1 MNQIVKYEQKVRL
14 SMERRENIMQKKLPI
29 GIENFED
36 MIKENYYYVD
46 KTGLIKQLLNER
58 GLVNLFTRPRR
69 FGKSLN
75 MSMLKYFFEIGN
87 DQAIFENLEISKE
100 KELCDQYQGKF
111 PVISVS
117 LKGAKAGNYEDAKD
131 MMKYIMAAE
140 SRRLYDR
147 MSEDKLSEKQK
158 EQMKSLM
165 SDDMKDTELMTAL
178 WILSSILKEYYGKKV
193 IILIDEYDVPL
204 DKAFENDYYNEMII
218 LLRNML
224 EQSLKTN
231 DNLYM
236 AVLTGCLRIAR
247 ESIFTGLNNFNIFSI
262 TDQYFD
268 EHFGFTDKEVKEIL
282 QYYKVPEAF
291 EQTKKWYDG
300 YHFGSA
306 DIYCPWDVINHC
318 KALKVESDATPQP
331 YWINT
336 SGNYIVKRFIEKA
349 NQQTRREIEQLIEG
363 KAIQKEI
370 RLELTYNELDST
382 IENLWSVLFATGY
395 LTQQGKPQGRIYS
408 LVIPNESI
416 REIFIEQI
424 QEWFKE
430 TTRKD
435 ENRLKDFCKAFE
447 EGNAEAIEEQFNNY
461 LMKTISI
468 RDTFTSKKENFYHGV
483 LLGLLSYD
491 PDWYITSNTES
502 GDGYSDIMIEAE
514 QARIGIII
522 EVKYAEN
529 IKTLDKACEKALKQI
544 KEKHYDQ
551 KLEEEGYETILN
563 YGIACY
569 KKRCKVLMD

>member
-1 MNQIVKYEQKVRL
+1 MRKGGNL
-14 SMERRENIMQKKLPI
+14 MQKKLPI

-46 KTGLIKQLLNER
+46 KTGLLKQLLNEH

-87 DQAIFENLEISKE
+87 DQAIFEGLEISKD

-117 LKGAKAGNYEDAKD
+117 LKGAKAGNYEDAKA

-147 MSEDKLSEKQK
+147 MSGDKLSEKQK

-165 SDDMKDTELMTAL
+165 SDNMKDTELMTAL

-204 DKAFENDYYNEMII
+204 DKAFENNYYNEMII

-224 EQSLKTN
+224 KQSLKTN

-268 EHFGFTDKEVKEIL
+268 EYFGFTDKEVKEIL

-300 YHFGSA
+300 YRFGNT

-318 KALKVESDATPQP
+318 RALKVEPDATPQP

-336 SGNYIVKRFIEKA
+336 SGNYIVKRFIERA

-395 LTQQGKPQGRIYS
+395 LTQQGKSQGRTYS
-408 LVIPNESI
+408 LIIPNESI
-416 REIFIEQI
+416 RQIFIEQI

-468 RDTFTSKKENFYHGV
+468 RDTFTTKKENFYHGV

-491 PDWYITSNTES
+491 PDWYITSNQES

-529 IKTLDKACEKALKQI
+529 IKTLDKACQKALKQI
-544 KEKHYDQ
+544 KEKNYDQ

-569 KKRCKVLMD
+569 KKRCKVLVDK

>member
-1 MNQIVKYEQKVRL
+1 MRKGGNL
-14 SMERRENIMQKKLPI
+14 MQKKLPI

-46 KTGLIKQLLNER
+46 KTGLLKQLLNEH

-87 DQAIFENLEISKE
+87 DQAIFEGLEISKD

-117 LKGAKAGNYEDAKD
+117 LKGAKAGNYEDAKA

-147 MSEDKLSEKQK
+147 MSGDKLSEKQK

-165 SDDMKDTELMTAL
+165 SDNMKDTELMTAL

-204 DKAFENDYYNEMII
+204 DKAFENNYYNEMII

-224 EQSLKTN
+224 KQSLKTN

-247 ESIFTGLNNFNIFSI
+247 ESIFTRLNNFNIFSI

-268 EHFGFTDKEVKEIL
+268 EYFGFTDKEVKEIL

-300 YHFGSA
+300 YRFGNT

-318 KALKVESDATPQP
+318 RALKVEPDATPQP

-395 LTQQGKPQGRIYS
+395 LTQQGKPLKRFLQ
-408 LVIPNESI
+408 SI
-416 REIFIEQI
+416 
-424 QEWFKE
+424 
-430 TTRKD
+430 
-435 ENRLKDFCKAFE
+435 
-447 EGNAEAIEEQFNNY
+447 
-461 LMKTISI
+461 
-468 RDTFTSKKENFYHGV
+468 
-483 LLGLLSYD
+483 
-491 PDWYITSNTES
+491 
-502 GDGYSDIMIEAE
+502 
-514 QARIGIII
+514 
-522 EVKYAEN
+522 
-529 IKTLDKACEKALKQI
+529 
-544 KEKHYDQ
+544 
-551 KLEEEGYETILN
+551 
-563 YGIACY
+563 
-569 KKRCKVLMD
+569 

>member
-1 MNQIVKYEQKVRL
+1 MRKGGNL
-14 SMERRENIMQKKLPI
+14 MQKKLPI

-46 KTGLIKQLLNER
+46 KTGLLKQLLNEH

-87 DQAIFENLEISKE
+87 DQAIFEGLEISKD
-100 KELCDQYQGKF
+100 KELCDQYQEKF

-117 LKGAKAGNYEDAKD
+117 LKGAKAGNYEDAKA

-140 SRRLYDR
+140 SRRLYAR
-147 MSEDKLSEKQK
+147 MSGDKLSEKQK

-165 SDDMKDTELMTAL
+165 SDNMKDTELMTAL

-204 DKAFENDYYNEMII
+204 DKAFENNYYNEMII

-268 EHFGFTDKEVKEIL
+268 EYFGFTDKEVKEIL

-291 EQTKKWYDG
+291 NQTKKWYDG
-300 YHFGSA
+300 YRFGNT

-318 KALKVESDATPQP
+318 RALKIEPDATPQP

-370 RLELTYNELDST
+370 RLELTYNELDIT

-395 LTQQGKPQGRIYS
+395 LTQQGKPQGRTYS
-408 LVIPNESI
+408 LIIPNESI
-416 REIFIEQI
+416 RQIFIEQI

-468 RDTFTSKKENFYHGV
+468 RDTFTTKKENFYHGV

-491 PDWYITSNTES
+491 PDWYITSNQES

-529 IKTLDKACEKALKQI
+529 IKTLDKACQKALKQI
-544 KEKHYDQ
+544 KEKNYDQ

-569 KKRCKVLMD
+569 KKRCKILVDK

>member
-1 MNQIVKYEQKVRL
+1 
-14 SMERRENIMQKKLPI
+14 MQKKLPI

-46 KTGLIKQLLNER
+46 KTGLLKQLLNEH

-87 DQAIFENLEISKE
+87 DQAIFEGLEISKD

-117 LKGAKAGNYEDAKD
+117 LKGAKAGNYEDAKA

-147 MSEDKLSEKQK
+147 MSGDKLSEKQK

-165 SDDMKDTELMTAL
+165 SDNMKDTELMTAL
-178 WILSSILKEYYGKKV
+178 WILSSILKEYYGEKV

-204 DKAFENDYYNEMII
+204 DKAFENNYYNEMII

-224 EQSLKTN
+224 KQSLKTN

-268 EHFGFTDKEVKEIL
+268 EYFGFTDKEVKEIL

-300 YHFGSA
+300 YRFGNT

-318 KALKVESDATPQP
+318 RALKVEPDATPQP

-395 LTQQGKPQGRIYS
+395 LTQQGKPQGRTYS
-408 LVIPNESI
+408 LIIPNESI
-416 REIFIEQI
+416 RQIFIEQI

-468 RDTFTSKKENFYHGV
+468 RDTFTTKKENFYHGV

-491 PDWYITSNTES
+491 PDWYITSNQES

-529 IKTLDKACEKALKQI
+529 IKTLDKACQKALKQI
-544 KEKHYDQ
+544 KEKNYDQ
-551 KLEEEGYETILN
+551 KLEEGYETILN

-569 KKRCKVLMD
+569 KKRCKVLVDK

>member
-1 MNQIVKYEQKVRL
+1 MRKGGNL
-14 SMERRENIMQKKLPI
+14 MQKKLPI

-46 KTGLIKQLLNER
+46 KTGLLKQLLNEH

-87 DQAIFENLEISKE
+87 DQSIFEGLEISKE

-111 PVISVS
+111 PMISVS
-117 LKGAKAGNYEDAKD
+117 LKGAKAGNYADAKA

-140 SRRLYDR
+140 SRRLYNR
-147 MSEDKLSEKQK
+147 MSGDKLSEKQK

-165 SDDMKDTELMTAL
+165 SDNMKDTELMTAL
-178 WILSSILKEYYGKKV
+178 WILSSILKDYYGKKV

-204 DKAFENDYYNEMII
+204 DKAFENNYYNEMII

-268 EHFGFTDKEVKEIL
+268 EYFGFTDKEVKEIL

-300 YHFGSA
+300 YRFGST

-318 KALKVESDATPQP
+318 RALKVEPDATPQP

-395 LTQQGKPQGRIYS
+395 LTQQGKPQGRTYS
-408 LVIPNESI
+408 LIIPNESI
-416 REIFIEQI
+416 RQIFIEQI

-468 RDTFTSKKENFYHGV
+468 RDTFTTKKENFYHGV

-491 PDWYITSNTES
+491 PDWYITSNQES

-529 IKTLDKACEKALKQI
+529 IKTLDKACQKELKQI
-544 KEKHYDQ
+544 KEKNYDQ

-569 KKRCKVLMD
+569 KKRCKVLADK

>member
-1 MNQIVKYEQKVRL
+1 MRKGGNL
-14 SMERRENIMQKKLPI
+14 MQKKLPI

-46 KTGLIKQLLNER
+46 KTGLLKQLLNEH

-87 DQAIFENLEISKE
+87 DQAIFEGLEISKD

-117 LKGAKAGNYEDAKD
+117 LKGAKAGNYEDAKA

-147 MSEDKLSEKQK
+147 MSGDKLSEKQK

-165 SDDMKDTELMTAL
+165 SDNMKDTELMTAL

-204 DKAFENDYYNEMII
+204 DKAFENNYYNEMII

-224 EQSLKTN
+224 KQSLKTN

-268 EHFGFTDKEVKEIL
+268 EYFGFTDKEVKEIL

-300 YHFGSA
+300 YRFGNT

-318 KALKVESDATPQP
+318 RALKVEPDATPQP

-336 SGNYIVKRFIEKA
+336 SGNYIVKRFIERA

-395 LTQQGKPQGRIYS
+395 LTQQGKPQGRTYS
-408 LVIPNESI
+408 LIIPNESI
-416 REIFIEQI
+416 RQIFIEQI

-468 RDTFTSKKENFYHGV
+468 RDTFTTKKENFYHGV

-491 PDWYITSNTES
+491 PDWYITLNQES

-529 IKTLDKACEKALKQI
+529 IKTLDKACQKALKQI
-544 KEKHYDQ
+544 KEKNYDQ

-569 KKRCKVLMD
+569 KKRCKVLVDK

>member
-1 MNQIVKYEQKVRL
+1 MRKGGNL
-14 SMERRENIMQKKLPI
+14 MQKKLPI

-46 KTGLIKQLLNER
+46 KTGLLKQLLNEH

-87 DQAIFENLEISKE
+87 DQAIFEDLEISKD

-117 LKGAKAGNYEDAKD
+117 LKGAKAGNYEDAKA

-147 MSEDKLSEKQK
+147 MSGDKLSEKQK

-165 SDDMKDTELMTAL
+165 SDNMKDTELMTAL

-204 DKAFENDYYNEMII
+204 DKAFENNYYNEMII

-268 EHFGFTDKEVKEIL
+268 EYFGFTDKEVKEIL

-300 YHFGSA
+300 YRFGNT

-318 KALKVESDATPQP
+318 RALKVEPDATPQP

-395 LTQQGKPQGRIYS
+395 LTQQGKPQGRTYS
-408 LVIPNESI
+408 LIIPNESI
-416 REIFIEQI
+416 RQIFIEQI

-468 RDTFTSKKENFYHGV
+468 RDTFTTKKENFYHGV

-491 PDWYITSNTES
+491 PDWYITSNQES

-529 IKTLDKACEKALKQI
+529 IKMLDKACEKALKQI

-551 KLEEEGYETILN
+551 KLEKEGYETILN

-569 KKRCKVLMD
+569 KKRCKVLVDK

>member
-1 MNQIVKYEQKVRL
+1 MRKGGNL
-14 SMERRENIMQKKLPI
+14 MQKKLPI

-46 KTGLIKQLLNER
+46 KTGLLKQLLNEH

-87 DQAIFENLEISKE
+87 DQAIFEGLEISKD

-117 LKGAKAGNYEDAKD
+117 LKGAKAGNYEDAKA

-147 MSEDKLSEKQK
+147 MSGDKLSEKQK

-165 SDDMKDTELMTAL
+165 SDNMKDTELMTAL

-204 DKAFENDYYNEMII
+204 DKAFENNYYNEMII

-268 EHFGFTDKEVKEIL
+268 EYFGFTDKEVKEIL

-300 YHFGSA
+300 YRFGNT

-318 KALKVESDATPQP
+318 RALKVEPDATPQP

-395 LTQQGKPQGRIYS
+395 LTQQGKPQGRTYS
-408 LVIPNESI
+408 LIIPNESI
-416 REIFIEQI
+416 RQIFIEQI

-468 RDTFTSKKENFYHGV
+468 RDTFTTKKENFYHGV

-491 PDWYITSNTES
+491 PDWYITSNQES
-502 GDGYSDIMIEAE
+502 GDGCSDIMIEAE

-529 IKTLDKACEKALKQI
+529 IKMLDKACEKALKQI

-551 KLEEEGYETILN
+551 KLEKEGYETILN

-569 KKRCKVLMD
+569 KKRCKVLVDK

>member
-1 MNQIVKYEQKVRL
+1 MRKGGNL
-14 SMERRENIMQKKLPI
+14 MQKKLPI

-36 MIKENYYYVD
+36 MINENYYYVD
-46 KTGLIKQLLNER
+46 KTGLIKQLLNEH

-87 DQAIFENLEISKE
+87 DQAIFEGLEISKD

-117 LKGAKAGNYEDAKD
+117 LKGAKAGNYEDAKA

-158 EQMKSLM
+158 EQMKPLI
-165 SDDMKDTELMTAL
+165 SDNMKDTELMTAL

-204 DKAFENDYYNEMII
+204 DKAFENNYYNEMII

-268 EHFGFTDKEVKEIL
+268 EYFGFTDKEVKEIL

-300 YHFGSA
+300 YRFGNT

-318 KALKVESDATPQP
+318 RALKVEPDATPQP

-395 LTQQGKPQGRIYS
+395 LTQQEKPQGRTYS
-408 LVIPNESI
+408 LIIPNESI
-416 REIFIEQI
+416 RQIFIEQI

-447 EGNAEAIEEQFNNY
+447 EGNAEAIEQQLNDY

-468 RDTFTSKKENFYHGV
+468 RDTFTTKKENFYHGV

-514 QARIGIII
+514 QARTGIII

-529 IKTLDKACEKALKQI
+529 IKMLDKACEKALKQI

-569 KKRCKVLMD
+569 KKRCKVSMDQS

>member
-1 MNQIVKYEQKVRL
+1 
-14 SMERRENIMQKKLPI
+14 MQKKLPI
-29 GIENFED
+29 EIENFED

-46 KTGLIKQLLNER
+46 KTGLLKQLLNEH

-87 DQAIFENLEISKE
+87 DQAIFEGLEISKD
-100 KELCDQYQGKF
+100 KELCNQYQGKF

-117 LKGAKAGNYEDAKD
+117 LKGAKAGNYEDAKA

-147 MSEDKLSEKQK
+147 MSGDKLSEKQK

-165 SDDMKDTELMTAL
+165 SDNMKDTELMTAL

-204 DKAFENDYYNEMII
+204 DKAFENNYYNEMII

-268 EHFGFTDKEVKEIL
+268 EYFGFKDKEVKEIL

-300 YHFGSA
+300 YRFGNT

-318 KALKVESDATPQP
+318 RALKVEPDATPQP

-395 LTQQGKPQGRIYS
+395 LTQQGKPQGRTYS
-408 LVIPNESI
+408 LIIPNESI
-416 REIFIEQI
+416 RQIFIEQI

-447 EGNAEAIEEQFNNY
+447 EGNTEAIEEQFNNY

-468 RDTFTSKKENFYHGV
+468 RDTFTTKKENFYHGV

-491 PDWYITSNTES
+491 PDWYITSNQES

-529 IKTLDKACEKALKQI
+529 IKTLDKACQKALKQI
-544 KEKHYDQ
+544 KEKNYDQ

-569 KKRCKVLMD
+569 KKRCKVLVDK

>member
-1 MNQIVKYEQKVRL
+1 MRKGGNL
-14 SMERRENIMQKKLPI
+14 MQKKLPI

-46 KTGLIKQLLNER
+46 KTGLLKQLLNEH

-87 DQAIFENLEISKE
+87 DQAIFEGLEISKD

-117 LKGAKAGNYEDAKD
+117 LKGAKAGNYEDAKA

-140 SRRLYDR
+140 SRRLYAR
-147 MSEDKLSEKQK
+147 MSGDKLSEKQK

-165 SDDMKDTELMTAL
+165 SDNMKDTELMTAL

-204 DKAFENDYYNEMII
+204 DKAFENNYYNEMII

-224 EQSLKTN
+224 KQSLKTN

-268 EHFGFTDKEVKEIL
+268 EYFGFTDKEVKEIL

-300 YHFGSA
+300 YRFGNT

-318 KALKVESDATPQP
+318 RALKVEPDATPQP

-395 LTQQGKPQGRIYS
+395 LTQQGKPQGRTYS
-408 LVIPNESI
+408 LIIPNESI
-416 REIFIEQI
+416 RQIFIEQI

-468 RDTFTSKKENFYHGV
+468 RDTFTTKKENFYHGV

-491 PDWYITSNTES
+491 PDWYITSNQES

-529 IKTLDKACEKALKQI
+529 IKTLDKACQKALKQI
-544 KEKHYDQ
+544 KEKNYDQ

-569 KKRCKVLMD
+569 KKRCKVLVDK

>member
-1 MNQIVKYEQKVRL
+1 MRKGGNL
-14 SMERRENIMQKKLPI
+14 MQKKLPI

-46 KTGLIKQLLNER
+46 KTGLLKQLLNEH

-87 DQAIFENLEISKE
+87 DQAIFEGLEISKE

-140 SRRLYDR
+140 SRRLYDK

-165 SDDMKDTELMTAL
+165 SDNMKDTELMTAL

-204 DKAFENDYYNEMII
+204 DKVFENNYYNEMII

-268 EHFGFTDKEVKEIL
+268 EYFGFTDKEVKEIL

-300 YHFGSA
+300 YRFGNT

-318 KALKVESDATPQP
+318 RALKVEPDATPQP

-395 LTQQGKPQGRIYS
+395 LTQQGKPQGRTYS
-408 LVIPNESI
+408 LIIPNESI
-416 REIFIEQI
+416 RQIFIEQI

-468 RDTFTSKKENFYHGV
+468 RDTFTTKKENFYHGV

-491 PDWYITSNTES
+491 PDWYITSNQES

-529 IKTLDKACEKALKQI
+529 IKTLDKACQKALKQI
-544 KEKHYDQ
+544 KEKNYDQ

-569 KKRCKVLMD
+569 KKRCKVLVDK

>member
-1 MNQIVKYEQKVRL
+1 MRKGGNL
-14 SMERRENIMQKKLPI
+14 MQKKLPI

-46 KTGLIKQLLNER
+46 KTGLLKQLLNEH

-87 DQAIFENLEISKE
+87 DQAIFEGLEISKD

-117 LKGAKAGNYEDAKD
+117 LKGAKAGNYEDAKA

-147 MSEDKLSEKQK
+147 MSGDKLSEKQK

-165 SDDMKDTELMTAL
+165 SDNMKDTELMTAL

-204 DKAFENDYYNEMII
+204 DKAFEYNYYNEMII

-268 EHFGFTDKEVKEIL
+268 EYFGFTDKEVKEIL

-300 YHFGSA
+300 YRFGNT

-318 KALKVESDATPQP
+318 RALKVEPDATPQP

-395 LTQQGKPQGRIYS
+395 LTQQGKPQGRTYS
-408 LVIPNESI
+408 LIIPNESI
-416 REIFIEQI
+416 RQIFIEQI

-468 RDTFTSKKENFYHGV
+468 RDTFTTKKENFYHGV

-491 PDWYITSNTES
+491 PDWYITSNQES

-529 IKTLDKACEKALKQI
+529 IKMLDKACEKALKQI

-551 KLEEEGYETILN
+551 KLEKEGYETILN

-569 KKRCKVLMD
+569 KKRCKVLVDK

>member
-1 MNQIVKYEQKVRL
+1 MRKGGNL
-14 SMERRENIMQKKLPI
+14 MQKKLPI

-46 KTGLIKQLLNER
+46 KTGLIKQLLNEH

-87 DQAIFENLEISKE
+87 DQAIFEGLEISKD

-117 LKGAKAGNYEDAKD
+117 LKGAKAGNYEDAKA

-165 SDDMKDTELMTAL
+165 SDNMKDTELMTAL

-204 DKAFENDYYNEMII
+204 DKAFENNYYNEMII

-268 EHFGFTDKEVKEIL
+268 EYFGFTDKEVKEIL

-300 YHFGSA
+300 YRFGNT

-318 KALKVESDATPQP
+318 RALKVEPDATPQP

-370 RLELTYNELDST
+370 RLALTYNELDST

-395 LTQQGKPQGRIYS
+395 LTQQEKPQGRTYS
-408 LVIPNESI
+408 LIIPNESI
-416 REIFIEQI
+416 RQIFIEQI

-468 RDTFTSKKENFYHGV
+468 RDTFTTKKENFYHGV

-514 QARIGIII
+514 QARTGIII

-529 IKTLDKACEKALKQI
+529 IKTLDKACEKAIKQI

-569 KKRCKVLMD
+569 KKRCKVSMDQS

>member
-1 MNQIVKYEQKVRL
+1 MRKGGNL
-14 SMERRENIMQKKLPI
+14 MQKKLPI

-46 KTGLIKQLLNER
+46 KTGLLKQLLNEH

-87 DQAIFENLEISKE
+87 DQAIFEGLEISKD

-117 LKGAKAGNYEDAKD
+117 LKGAKAGNYEDAKA

-147 MSEDKLSEKQK
+147 MSGDKLSEKQK

-165 SDDMKDTELMTAL
+165 SDNMKDTELMTAL
-178 WILSSILKEYYGKKV
+178 WILSSILKDYYGKKV

-204 DKAFENDYYNEMII
+204 DKAFENNYYNEMII

-268 EHFGFTDKEVKEIL
+268 EYFGFTDKEVKEIL

-300 YHFGSA
+300 YRFGST

-318 KALKVESDATPQP
+318 RALKVEPDATPQP

-395 LTQQGKPQGRIYS
+395 LTQQGKPQGRTYS
-408 LVIPNESI
+408 LIIPNESI
-416 REIFIEQI
+416 RQIFIEQI

-468 RDTFTSKKENFYHGV
+468 RDTFTTKKENFYHGV

-491 PDWYITSNTES
+491 PDWYITSNQES

-529 IKTLDKACEKALKQI
+529 IKTLDKACQKALKQI
-544 KEKHYDQ
+544 KEKNYDQ

-569 KKRCKVLMD
+569 KKRCKVLVDK

>member
-1 MNQIVKYEQKVRL
+1 MRKGRNL
-14 SMERRENIMQKKLPI
+14 MQKKLPI

-46 KTGLIKQLLNER
+46 KTGLLKQLLNEH

-87 DQAIFENLEISKE
+87 DQAIFEGLEISKD

-117 LKGAKAGNYEDAKD
+117 LKGAKAGNYEDAKA

-147 MSEDKLSEKQK
+147 MSGDKLSEKQK

-165 SDDMKDTELMTAL
+165 SDNMKDTELMTAL

-204 DKAFENDYYNEMII
+204 DKAFENNYYNEMII

-224 EQSLKTN
+224 KQSLKTN

-268 EHFGFTDKEVKEIL
+268 EYFGFTDKEVKEIL

-300 YHFGSA
+300 YRFGNT

-318 KALKVESDATPQP
+318 RALKVEPDATPQP

-395 LTQQGKPQGRIYS
+395 FTQQGKPQGRTYS
-408 LVIPNESI
+408 LIIPNESI
-416 REIFIEQI
+416 RQIFIEQI

-468 RDTFTSKKENFYHGV
+468 RDTFTTKKENFYHGV

-491 PDWYITSNTES
+491 PDWYITSNQES

-529 IKTLDKACEKALKQI
+529 IKTLDKACQKALKQI
-544 KEKHYDQ
+544 KEKNYDQ
-551 KLEEEGYETILN
+551 KLEEGYETILN

-569 KKRCKVLMD
+569 KKRCKVLVDK

>member
-1 MNQIVKYEQKVRL
+1 
-14 SMERRENIMQKKLPI
+14 MQKKLPI

-46 KTGLIKQLLNER
+46 KTGLLKQLLNEH

-87 DQAIFENLEISKE
+87 DQAIFEGLEISKD

-117 LKGAKAGNYEDAKD
+117 LKGAKAGNYEDAKA

-147 MSEDKLSEKQK
+147 MSGDKLSEKQK

-165 SDDMKDTELMTAL
+165 SDNMKDTELMTAL

-204 DKAFENDYYNEMII
+204 DKAFENNYYNEMII

-224 EQSLKTN
+224 KQSLKTN

-247 ESIFTGLNNFNIFSI
+247 DSIFTGLNNFNIFSI

-268 EHFGFTDKEVKEIL
+268 EYFGFTDKEVKEIL

-300 YHFGSA
+300 YRFGNT

-318 KALKVESDATPQP
+318 RALKVEPDATPQP

-370 RLELTYNELDST
+370 RLELTYNELDIT

-395 LTQQGKPQGRIYS
+395 LTQQGKPQGRTYS
-408 LVIPNESI
+408 LIIPNESI
-416 REIFIEQI
+416 RQIFIEQI

-468 RDTFTSKKENFYHGV
+468 RDTFTTKKENFYHGV

-491 PDWYITSNTES
+491 PDWYITSNQES

-529 IKTLDKACEKALKQI
+529 IKTLDKACQKALKQI
-544 KEKHYDQ
+544 KEKNYDQ

-569 KKRCKVLMD
+569 KKRCKVLVDK

>member
-1 MNQIVKYEQKVRL
+1 MRKGGNL
-14 SMERRENIMQKKLPI
+14 MQKKLPI

-46 KTGLIKQLLNER
+46 KTGLLKQLLNEH

-87 DQAIFENLEISKE
+87 DQAIFEGLEISKD
-100 KELCDQYQGKF
+100 KELCDQYQGKL

-117 LKGAKAGNYEDAKD
+117 LKGAKAGNYEDAKA

-147 MSEDKLSEKQK
+147 MSGDKLSEKQK

-165 SDDMKDTELMTAL
+165 SDNMKDTELMTAL

-204 DKAFENDYYNEMII
+204 DKAFENNYYNEMII

-268 EHFGFTDKEVKEIL
+268 EYFGFTDKEVKEIL

-300 YHFGSA
+300 YRFGNT

-318 KALKVESDATPQP
+318 RALKVEPDATPQP

-395 LTQQGKPQGRIYS
+395 LTQQGKPQGRTYS
-408 LVIPNESI
+408 LIIPNESI
-416 REIFIEQI
+416 RQIFIEQI

-468 RDTFTSKKENFYHGV
+468 RDTFTTKKENFYHGV

-491 PDWYITSNTES
+491 PDWYITSNQES

-529 IKTLDKACEKALKQI
+529 IKMLDKACEKALKQI

-551 KLEEEGYETILN
+551 KLEKEGYETILN

-569 KKRCKVLMD
+569 KKRCKVLVDK

>member
-1 MNQIVKYEQKVRL
+1 
-14 SMERRENIMQKKLPI
+14 MQKKLPI

-46 KTGLIKQLLNER
+46 KTGLLKQLLNEH

-87 DQAIFENLEISKE
+87 DQAIFEGLEISKD

-117 LKGAKAGNYEDAKD
+117 LKGAKAGNYEDAKA

-147 MSEDKLSEKQK
+147 MSGDKLSEKQK

-165 SDDMKDTELMTAL
+165 SDNMKDTELMTAL

-204 DKAFENDYYNEMII
+204 DKAFENNYYNEMII

-224 EQSLKTN
+224 KQSLKTN

-268 EHFGFTDKEVKEIL
+268 EYFGFTDKEVKEIL

-300 YHFGSA
+300 YRFGNT

-318 KALKVESDATPQP
+318 RALKVEPDATPQP

-395 LTQQGKPQGRIYS
+395 FTQQGKPQGRTYS
-408 LVIPNESI
+408 LIIPNESI
-416 REIFIEQI
+416 RQIFIEQI

-468 RDTFTSKKENFYHGV
+468 RDTFTTKKENFYHGV

-491 PDWYITSNTES
+491 PDWYITSNQES

-544 KEKHYDQ
+544 KEKNYDQ

-569 KKRCKVLMD
+569 KKRCKVLADK

>member
-1 MNQIVKYEQKVRL
+1 MNKRKYKMQKGGK
-14 SMERRENIMQKKLPI
+14 NNMQKKLPI

-46 KTGLIKQLLNER
+46 KTGLIKQLLNEH

-87 DQAIFENLEISKE
+87 DQSIFEDLEISKD
-100 KELCDQYQGKF
+100 KELCNQYQGKF

-131 MMKYIMAAE
+131 MMKYIVAAE
-140 SRRLYDR
+140 ARRLYDR
-147 MSEDKLSEKQK
+147 MSEDKMNEKQ
-158 EQMKSLM
+158 QMRSLM

-204 DKAFENDYYNEMII
+204 DKAFENNYYNEMII

-268 EHFGFTDKEVKEIL
+268 EYFGFTDKEVKEIL
-282 QYYKVPEAF
+282 QYYKVPGAF
-291 EQTKKWYDG
+291 NQTKKWYDG
-300 YHFGSA
+300 YRFGNT

-318 KALKVESDATPQP
+318 RALKIEPDATPQP

-395 LTQQGKPQGRIYS
+395 LTQQEKPQGRTYS
-408 LVIPNESI
+408 LIIPNESI
-416 REIFIEQI
+416 RQIFIEQI

-447 EGNAEAIEEQFNNY
+447 EGNAKAIEEQFNNY
-461 LMKTISI
+461 LMKTISS
-468 RDTFTSKKENFYHGV
+468 RDTFTTKKENFYHGV

-491 PDWYITSNTES
+491 PDWYIISNTES

-514 QARIGIII
+514 QARTGIVI

-544 KEKHYDQ
+544 KEKNYDQ

-569 KKRCKVLMD
+569 KKRCRVLMDESESI

>member
-1 MNQIVKYEQKVRL
+1 MRKGGNL
-14 SMERRENIMQKKLPI
+14 MQKKLPI

-46 KTGLIKQLLNER
+46 KTGLLKQLLNEH

-87 DQAIFENLEISKE
+87 DQAIFEGLEISKD

-117 LKGAKAGNYEDAKD
+117 LKGAKAGNYEDAKA

-147 MSEDKLSEKQK
+147 MSEDKLNEKQK
-158 EQMKSLM
+158 EQMNSLM
-165 SDDMKDTELMTAL
+165 SDNMKGTELMTAL

-204 DKAFENDYYNEMII
+204 DKAFENNYYNEMII

-268 EHFGFTDKEVKEIL
+268 EYFGFTDKEVKEIL

-300 YHFGSA
+300 YRFGNT
-306 DIYCPWDVINHC
+306 DVYCPWDVINHC
-318 KALKVESDATPQP
+318 RALKVEPDATPQP

-395 LTQQGKPQGRIYS
+395 LTQQGKPQGRTYS
-408 LVIPNESI
+408 LIIPNESI
-416 REIFIEQI
+416 RQIFIEQI

-468 RDTFTSKKENFYHGV
+468 RDTFTTKKENFYHGV

-491 PDWYITSNTES
+491 PDWYITSNQES

-529 IKTLDKACEKALKQI
+529 IKTLDKACQKALKQI
-544 KEKHYDQ
+544 KEKNYDQ

-569 KKRCKVLMD
+569 KKRCKVLVDK

>member
-1 MNQIVKYEQKVRL
+1 MRKGGNL
-14 SMERRENIMQKKLPI
+14 MQKKLPI

-46 KTGLIKQLLNER
+46 KTGLLKQLLNEH

-87 DQAIFENLEISKE
+87 DQAIFEGLEISKD

-117 LKGAKAGNYEDAKD
+117 LKGAKAGNYEDAKA

-147 MSEDKLSEKQK
+147 MSGDKLSEKQK

-165 SDDMKDTELMTAL
+165 SDNMKDTELMTAL

-204 DKAFENDYYNEMII
+204 DKAFENNYYNEMII

-268 EHFGFTDKEVKEIL
+268 EYFGFTDKEVKEIL

-300 YHFGSA
+300 YRFGNT

-318 KALKVESDATPQP
+318 RALKVEPDATPQP

-395 LTQQGKPQGRIYS
+395 FTQQGKPQGRTYS
-408 LVIPNESI
+408 LIIPNESI
-416 REIFIEQI
+416 RQIFIEQI

-468 RDTFTSKKENFYHGV
+468 RDTFTTKKENFYHGV

-491 PDWYITSNTES
+491 PDWYITSNQES

-529 IKTLDKACEKALKQI
+529 IKMLDKACEKALKQI

-551 KLEEEGYETILN
+551 KLEKEGYETILN

-569 KKRCKVLMD
+569 KKRCKVLVDK

>member
-1 MNQIVKYEQKVRL
+1 MRKGGNL
-14 SMERRENIMQKKLPI
+14 MQKKLPI

-46 KTGLIKQLLNER
+46 KTGLLKQLLNEH

-87 DQAIFENLEISKE
+87 DQAIFEGLEISKD

-117 LKGAKAGNYEDAKD
+117 LKGAKAGNYEDAKA

-147 MSEDKLSEKQK
+147 MSGDKLSEKQK

-165 SDDMKDTELMTAL
+165 SDNMKDTELMTAL

-204 DKAFENDYYNEMII
+204 DKAFENNYYNEMII

-224 EQSLKTN
+224 KQSLKTN

-268 EHFGFTDKEVKEIL
+268 EYFGFTDKEVKEIL

-300 YHFGSA
+300 YRFGNT
-306 DIYCPWDVINHC
+306 DIYCPWDIINHC
-318 KALKVESDATPQP
+318 RALKVEPDATPQP

-395 LTQQGKPQGRIYS
+395 LTQQGKPQGRTYS
-408 LVIPNESI
+408 LIIPNESI
-416 REIFIEQI
+416 RQIFIEQI

-468 RDTFTSKKENFYHGV
+468 RDTFTTKKENFYHGV

-491 PDWYITSNTES
+491 PDWYITSNQES

-529 IKTLDKACEKALKQI
+529 IKTLDKACQKALKQI
-544 KEKHYDQ
+544 KEKNYDQ

-569 KKRCKVLMD
+569 KKRCKVLVDK

>member
-1 MNQIVKYEQKVRL
+1 MRKGGNL
-14 SMERRENIMQKKLPI
+14 MQKKLPI

-46 KTGLIKQLLNER
+46 KTGLLKQLLNEH

-87 DQAIFENLEISKE
+87 DQAIFEGLEISKD

-117 LKGAKAGNYEDAKD
+117 LKGAKAGNYEDAKA

-147 MSEDKLSEKQK
+147 MSGDKLSEKQK

-165 SDDMKDTELMTAL
+165 SDNMKDTELMTAL

-204 DKAFENDYYNEMII
+204 DKAFENNYYNEMII

-268 EHFGFTDKEVKEIL
+268 EYFGFTDKEVKEIL

-300 YHFGSA
+300 YRFGNT

-318 KALKVESDATPQP
+318 RALKVEPDATPQP

-395 LTQQGKPQGRIYS
+395 LTQQGKPQGRTYS
-408 LVIPNESI
+408 LIIPNESI
-416 REIFIEQI
+416 RQIFIEQI

-468 RDTFTSKKENFYHGV
+468 RDTFTTKKENFYHGV

-491 PDWYITSNTES
+491 PDWYITSNQEN

-529 IKTLDKACEKALKQI
+529 IKTLDKACQKALKQI
-544 KEKHYDQ
+544 KEKNYDQ

-569 KKRCKVLMD
+569 KKRCKVLVDK

>member
-1 MNQIVKYEQKVRL
+1 MRKGGNL
-14 SMERRENIMQKKLPI
+14 MQKKLPI

-46 KTGLIKQLLNER
+46 KTGLLKQLLNEH

-87 DQAIFENLEISKE
+87 DQAIFEGLEISKD

-117 LKGAKAGNYEDAKD
+117 LKGAKAGNYEDAKA

-147 MSEDKLSEKQK
+147 MSGDKLSEKQK

-165 SDDMKDTELMTAL
+165 SDNMKDTEVMTAL

-204 DKAFENDYYNEMII
+204 DKAFENNYYNEMII

-224 EQSLKTN
+224 KQSLKTN

-268 EHFGFTDKEVKEIL
+268 EYFGFTDKEVKEIL

-300 YHFGSA
+300 YRFGNT

-318 KALKVESDATPQP
+318 RALKVEPDATPQP

-336 SGNYIVKRFIEKA
+336 SGNYIVKRFIERA

-395 LTQQGKPQGRIYS
+395 LTQQGKPQGRTYS
-408 LVIPNESI
+408 LIIPNESI
-416 REIFIEQI
+416 RQIFIEQI

-468 RDTFTSKKENFYHGV
+468 RDTFTTKKENFYHGV

-491 PDWYITSNTES
+491 PDWYITSNQES

-529 IKTLDKACEKALKQI
+529 IKTLDKACQKALKQI
-544 KEKHYDQ
+544 KEKNYDQ

-569 KKRCKVLMD
+569 KKRCKVLVDK

>member
-1 MNQIVKYEQKVRL
+1 MRKGGNL
-14 SMERRENIMQKKLPI
+14 MQKKLPI

-46 KTGLIKQLLNER
+46 KTGLLKQLLNEH

-87 DQAIFENLEISKE
+87 DQAIFEGLEISKD

-117 LKGAKAGNYEDAKD
+117 LKGAKAGNYEDAKA

-147 MSEDKLSEKQK
+147 MSGDKLSEKQK

-165 SDDMKDTELMTAL
+165 SDNMKDTELMTAL

-204 DKAFENDYYNEMII
+204 DKAFENNYYNEMII

-268 EHFGFTDKEVKEIL
+268 EYFGFTDKEVKEIL

-300 YHFGSA
+300 YRFGNT

-318 KALKVESDATPQP
+318 RALKVEPDATPQP

-395 LTQQGKPQGRIYS
+395 LTQQGKPQGRTYS
-408 LVIPNESI
+408 LIIPNESI
-416 REIFIEQI
+416 RQIFIEQI

-468 RDTFTSKKENFYHGV
+468 RDTFTTKKENFYHGV

-491 PDWYITSNTES
+491 PDWYITSNQES

-529 IKTLDKACEKALKQI
+529 IKMLDKACEKALKQI

-551 KLEEEGYETILN
+551 KLEKEGYETILN

-569 KKRCKVLMD
+569 KKRCKILVDK

>member
-1 MNQIVKYEQKVRL
+1 MRKGGNL
-14 SMERRENIMQKKLPI
+14 MQKKLPI

-46 KTGLIKQLLNER
+46 KTGLLKQLLNEH

-87 DQAIFENLEISKE
+87 DQAIFEGLEISKD

-117 LKGAKAGNYEDAKD
+117 LKGAKVGNYEDAKA

-147 MSEDKLSEKQK
+147 MSGDKLSEKQK

-165 SDDMKDTELMTAL
+165 SDNMKDTELMTAL

-204 DKAFENDYYNEMII
+204 DKAFENNYYNEMII

-268 EHFGFTDKEVKEIL
+268 EYFGFTDKEVKEIV

-300 YHFGSA
+300 YRFGNT

-318 KALKVESDATPQP
+318 RALKVEPDATPQP

-395 LTQQGKPQGRIYS
+395 LTQQGKPQGRTYS
-408 LVIPNESI
+408 LIIPNESI
-416 REIFIEQI
+416 RQIFIEQI

-468 RDTFTSKKENFYHGV
+468 RDTFTTKKENFYHGV

-491 PDWYITSNTES
+491 PDWYITSNQES

-529 IKTLDKACEKALKQI
+529 IKMLDKACEKALKQI

-551 KLEEEGYETILN
+551 KLEKEGYETILN

-569 KKRCKVLMD
+569 KKRCKVLVDK

>member
-1 MNQIVKYEQKVRL
+1 MWKGGNL
-14 SMERRENIMQKKLPI
+14 MQKKLPI

-46 KTGLIKQLLNER
+46 KTGLIKQLQNEH

-87 DQAIFENLEISKE
+87 DQSIFEGLEISKE

-111 PVISVS
+111 PMISVS
-117 LKGAKAGNYEDAKD
+117 LKGAKAGNYADAKA

-140 SRRLYDR
+140 SRRLYNR
-147 MSEDKLSEKQK
+147 MSGDKLSEKQK

-165 SDDMKDTELMTAL
+165 SDNMKDTELMTAL
-178 WILSSILKEYYGKKV
+178 WILSSILKDYYGKKV

-204 DKAFENDYYNEMII
+204 DKAFENNYYNEMII

-268 EHFGFTDKEVKEIL
+268 EYFGFTDKEVKEIL

-291 EQTKKWYDG
+291 EQTNKWYDG
-300 YHFGSA
+300 YRFGNT

-318 KALKVESDATPQP
+318 RALKVEPDATPQP

-395 LTQQGKPQGRIYS
+395 LTQQGKPQGRTYS
-408 LVIPNESI
+408 LIIPNESI
-416 REIFIEQI
+416 RQIFIEQI

-468 RDTFTSKKENFYHGV
+468 RDTFTTKKENFYHGV

-491 PDWYITSNTES
+491 PDWYITSNQES

-529 IKTLDKACEKALKQI
+529 IKTLDKACQKALKQI
-544 KEKHYDQ
+544 KEKNYDQ

-569 KKRCKVLMD
+569 KKRCKVLVDK

>member
-1 MNQIVKYEQKVRL
+1 
-14 SMERRENIMQKKLPI
+14 MQKKLPI

-46 KTGLIKQLLNER
+46 KTGLIKQLLNEH

-87 DQAIFENLEISKE
+87 DQAIFEGLEISKD
-100 KELCDQYQGKF
+100 KELCDQYQEKF

-117 LKGAKAGNYEDAKD
+117 LKGAKAGNYEDAKKL
-131 MMKYIMAAE
+131 MKYIVAAE

-147 MSEDKLSEKQK
+147 MSGDKLSEKQK

-165 SDDMKDTELMTAL
+165 SDNMKDTELMTAL

-204 DKAFENDYYNEMII
+204 DKAFENNYYNEMII

-268 EHFGFTDKEVKEIL
+268 EYFGFTDKEVKEIL

-300 YHFGSA
+300 YRFGNT

-318 KALKVESDATPQP
+318 RALKVEPDATPQP

-395 LTQQGKPQGRIYS
+395 LTQQGKPQGRTYS
-408 LVIPNESI
+408 LIIPNESI
-416 REIFIEQI
+416 RQIFIEQI

-435 ENRLKDFCKAFE
+435 ENRLKDFCIAFE
-447 EGNAEAIEEQFNNY
+447 EGNAEAIEQQLNDY

-468 RDTFTSKKENFYHGV
+468 RDTFTTKKENFYHGV

-514 QARIGIII
+514 QARTGIII

-529 IKTLDKACEKALKQI
+529 IKMLDKACEKALKQI

-569 KKRCKVLMD
+569 KKRCKVMVDK

>member
-1 MNQIVKYEQKVRL
+1 MRKGGNL
-14 SMERRENIMQKKLPI
+14 MQKKLPI

-46 KTGLIKQLLNER
+46 KTGLLKQLLNEH

-87 DQAIFENLEISKE
+87 DQAIFEGLEISKD

-117 LKGAKAGNYEDAKD
+117 LKGAKAGNYEDAKA

-147 MSEDKLSEKQK
+147 MSGDKLSEKQK

-165 SDDMKDTELMTAL
+165 SDNMKDTELMTAL

-204 DKAFENDYYNEMII
+204 DKAFENNYYNEMII

-224 EQSLKTN
+224 KQSLKTN

-268 EHFGFTDKEVKEIL
+268 EYFGFTDKEVKEIL

-300 YHFGSA
+300 YRFGNT

-318 KALKVESDATPQP
+318 RALKVEPDATPQP

-395 LTQQGKPQGRIYS
+395 LTQQGKPQGRTYS
-408 LVIPNESI
+408 LIIPNESI
-416 REIFIEQI
+416 RQIFIEQI

-447 EGNAEAIEEQFNNY
+447 EGNAEAIEEQFNND

-468 RDTFTSKKENFYHGV
+468 RDTFTTKKENFYHGV

-491 PDWYITSNTES
+491 PDWYITSNQES

-529 IKTLDKACEKALKQI
+529 IKTLDKACQKALKQI
-544 KEKHYDQ
+544 KEKNYDQ

-569 KKRCKVLMD
+569 KKRCKVLVDK

>member
-1 MNQIVKYEQKVRL
+1 MRKGGNL
-14 SMERRENIMQKKLPI
+14 MQKKLPI

-46 KTGLIKQLLNER
+46 KTGLLKQLLNEH

-87 DQAIFENLEISKE
+87 DQAIFEGLEISKD

-117 LKGAKAGNYEDAKD
+117 LKGAKAGNYEDAKA

-147 MSEDKLSEKQK
+147 MSGDKLSEKQK

-165 SDDMKDTELMTAL
+165 SDNMKDTELMTAL

-204 DKAFENDYYNEMII
+204 DKAFENNYYNEMII

-268 EHFGFTDKEVKEIL
+268 EYFGFTDKEVKEIL

-300 YHFGSA
+300 YRFGNT

-318 KALKVESDATPQP
+318 RALKVEPDATPQP

-395 LTQQGKPQGRIYS
+395 FTQQGKPQGRTYS
-408 LVIPNESI
+408 LIIPNESI
-416 REIFIEQI
+416 RQIFIEQI

-468 RDTFTSKKENFYHGV
+468 RDTFTTKKENFYHGV

-491 PDWYITSNTES
+491 PDWYITSNQES

-544 KEKHYDQ
+544 KEKNYDQ

-569 KKRCKVLMD
+569 KKRCKVLADK

>member
-1 MNQIVKYEQKVRL
+1 MRKGRNL
-14 SMERRENIMQKKLPI
+14 MQKKLPI

-46 KTGLIKQLLNER
+46 KTGLLKQLLNEH

-87 DQAIFENLEISKE
+87 DQAIFEGLEISKD

-117 LKGAKAGNYEDAKD
+117 LKGAKAGNYEDAKA

-147 MSEDKLSEKQK
+147 MSGDKLSEKQK

-165 SDDMKDTELMTAL
+165 SDNMKDTELMTAL

-204 DKAFENDYYNEMII
+204 DKAFENNYYNEMII

-224 EQSLKTN
+224 KQSLKTN

-268 EHFGFTDKEVKEIL
+268 EYFGFTDKEVKEIL

-300 YHFGSA
+300 YRFGNT

-318 KALKVESDATPQP
+318 RALKVEPDATPQP

-395 LTQQGKPQGRIYS
+395 LTQQGKPQGRTYS
-408 LVIPNESI
+408 LIIPNESI
-416 REIFIEQI
+416 RQIFIEQI

-468 RDTFTSKKENFYHGV
+468 RDTFTTKKENFYHGV

-491 PDWYITSNTES
+491 PDWYITSNQES

-529 IKTLDKACEKALKQI
+529 IKTLDKACQKALKQI
-544 KEKHYDQ
+544 KEKNYDQ

-569 KKRCKVLMD
+569 KKRCKVLVDK

>member
-1 MNQIVKYEQKVRL
+1 MRKGGNL
-14 SMERRENIMQKKLPI
+14 MQKKLPI

-46 KTGLIKQLLNER
+46 KTGLLKQLINEH

-87 DQAIFENLEISKE
+87 DQAIFEDLEISKD

-111 PVISVS
+111 LVISVS
-117 LKGAKAGNYEDAKD
+117 LKGAKAGNYEDAKA

-147 MSEDKLSEKQK
+147 MSGDKLSEKQK

-165 SDDMKDTELMTAL
+165 SDNMKDTELMTAL

-204 DKAFENDYYNEMII
+204 DKAFENNYYNEMII

-224 EQSLKTN
+224 KQSLKTN

-268 EHFGFTDKEVKEIL
+268 EYFGFTDKEVKEIL

-300 YHFGSA
+300 YRFGNT

-318 KALKVESDATPQP
+318 RALKVEPDATPQP

-408 LVIPNESI
+408 LIIPNESI
-416 REIFIEQI
+416 RQIFIEQI

-435 ENRLKDFCKAFE
+435 KNRLKDFCKAFE
-447 EGNAEAIEEQFNNY
+447 EGNTETIEQQLNDY

-468 RDTFTSKKENFYHGV
+468 RDTFTTKKENFYHGV

-514 QARIGIII
+514 QARTGIII

-529 IKTLDKACEKALKQI
+529 IKMLDKACEKALKQI

-569 KKRCKVLMD
+569 KKRCKVLVDK

>member
-1 MNQIVKYEQKVRL
+1 MRKGGNL
-14 SMERRENIMQKKLPI
+14 MQKKLPI

-46 KTGLIKQLLNER
+46 KTGLLKQLLNEH

-87 DQAIFENLEISKE
+87 DQAIFEGLEISKD

-117 LKGAKAGNYEDAKD
+117 LKGAKAGNYEDAKA

-147 MSEDKLSEKQK
+147 MSGDKLSEKQK

-165 SDDMKDTELMTAL
+165 SDNMKDTELMTAL

-204 DKAFENDYYNEMII
+204 DKAFENNYYNEMII

-224 EQSLKTN
+224 KQSLKTN

-247 ESIFTGLNNFNIFSI
+247 ESIFIRLNNFNIFSI

-268 EHFGFTDKEVKEIL
+268 EYFGFTDKEVKEIL

-300 YHFGSA
+300 YRFGNT

-318 KALKVESDATPQP
+318 RALKVEPDATPQP

-395 LTQQGKPQGRIYS
+395 LTQQGKPQGRTYS
-408 LVIPNESI
+408 LIIPNESI
-416 REIFIEQI
+416 RQIFIEQI

-468 RDTFTSKKENFYHGV
+468 RDTFTTKKENFYHGV

-491 PDWYITSNTES
+491 TDWYITSNQES

-529 IKTLDKACEKALKQI
+529 IKTLDKACQKALKQI
-544 KEKHYDQ
+544 KEKNYDQ

-569 KKRCKVLMD
+569 KKRCKVLVDK